1 VPQFEIMHYLLIR
14 CERRYWNPGPEA
26 SQAGGGAMS
35 KTKAVVIILV
45 GIALCILGVLSST
58 SGFLSYVMWV
68 IAIGL
73 IVCGV
78 ILYANESRKE

>member
-1 VPQFEIMHYLLIR
+1 
-14 CERRYWNPGPEA
+14 
-26 SQAGGGAMS
+26 MS

-45 GIALCILGVLSST
+45 GIVLCILGAISST
-58 SGFLSYVMWV
+58 RGLLSHVMWV

-78 ILYANESRKE
+78 ILYANESRKDSN